1 MFHTS
6 KMVIK
11 IALTKHINENKIER
25 YNELIIRVLEVN
37 TNWGLLY
44 MGRAVNKF

>member
-37 TNWGLLY
+37 TNWWLIVHGESC
-44 MGRAVNKF
+44 